1 MNYNNKIE
9 RKLNILHNL
18 TALLGVI
25 MLVLSLVVFIMIF
38 HFAIYDS
45 FLIITTTLA
54 ILVGF
59 VCVFLGIIRWL

>member
-1 MNYNNKIE
+1 MNHNKIE
-9 RKLNILHNL
+9 RKLNILHNI

-25 MLVLSLVVFIMIF
+25 MLVLSFAVFIMIF

-54 ILVGF
+54 ILIGF
-59 VCVFLGIIRWL
+59 VCVFLGTIRWL